1 MKATM
6 LVLALASFPLCACA
20 LDGTPPEKIDVAA
33 SEPVSLATSAQSIAA
48 PSASAEMVAT
58 PIAAAIDAACTRKGA
73 LCAADEPRSDEEL
86 ARCRIAAANPIC
98 GQAFRDLKSCEARD
112 VKCDENGARLAR
124 FVCVEET
131 TRWIDCETS
140 PHDELPSKGG
150 TPLIAAPL

>member
-33 SEPVSLATSAQSIAA
+33 PEPVSVATSAQSIAA
-48 PSASAEMVAT
+48 PSASAEMVVT

-86 ARCRIAAANPIC
+86 AICRRSAADPMC
-98 GQAFRDLKSCEARD
+98 GQAFRAMRLCEEREVA
-112 VKCDENGARLAR
+112 CDDDGKRHEQ
-124 FVCVEET
+124 FVCT
-131 TRWIDCETS
+131 DETS
-140 PHDELPSKGG
+140 RWLDCTSAFHDEALPKAHV
-150 TPLIAAPL
+150 PLIAAPL